1 MESQV
6 SAVDSTRVCAGCL
19 KRVPRFCHCTSYAC
33 PTCGPARPLSTTII
47 NFGESLEP
55 SILGPAE
62 RWGETA
68 DVCLALGSSLT
79 VTPAAGI
86 PERIADRGGALVI
99 GEVIRERCK
108 NSFRRTPL
116 HDAMPVNKQE
126 TPLDSISAVKV
137 HASVDDVMVAVM
149 TNLGI
154 AIPPWDEGACWAAHA
169 GDLGALT
176 DEARAKVAA
185 SQTAPA
191 KTGAK
196 SGVAGARTVG
206 TAAAISSKG
215 KGQDSIKPHRALVT
229 SSETYLARASM
240 PPRLGVAACTTAI
253 TSLVEEYASLHVSG
267 TKGGSNA

>member
-1 MESQV
+1 
-6 SAVDSTRVCAGCL
+6 
-19 KRVPRFCHCTSYAC
+19 
-33 PTCGPARPLSTTII
+33 
-47 NFGESLEP
+47 
-55 SILGPAE
+55 
-62 RWGETA
+62 
-68 DVCLALGSSLT
+68 
-79 VTPAAGI
+79 
-86 PERIADRGGALVI
+86 
-99 GEVIRERCK
+99 
-108 NSFRRTPL
+108 
-116 HDAMPVNKQE
+116 MPVNKQE

-176 DEARAKVAA
+176 DEARAKVA

-196 SGVAGARTVG
+196 SGVAGAKAVV
-206 TAAAISSKG
+206 TAAAIASKG

-229 SSETYLARASM
+229 SETYLARASM

-267 TKGGSNA
+267 TKGGSKA